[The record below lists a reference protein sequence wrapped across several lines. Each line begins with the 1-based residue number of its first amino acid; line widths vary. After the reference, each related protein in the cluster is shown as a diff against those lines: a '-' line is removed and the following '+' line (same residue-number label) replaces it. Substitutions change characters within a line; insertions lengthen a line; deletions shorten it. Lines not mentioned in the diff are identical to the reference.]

1 VSELFALGTPE
12 HTEWLEA
19 QTESLLRFY
28 ENAADF
34 KTGGFDELSNDGQPL
49 GRPKML
55 YGTARMT
62 YSYALGHLLG
72 HDGSARLVEHGLRAL
87 RHLFHDDQYGG
98 WVASVSADGSTIEN
112 GAKQTYGHA
121 FVLLAAAAA
130 REAGFDT
137 DDLIDEATSVFARYL
152 YDADD
157 QLCVDSWDRSWRN
170 CDKYRGL
177 NANMHAF
184 ESFLGA
190 HSATGKAVFVERA
203 RAIGARMISFAS
215 ETEWRIPEHFTA
227 AWEPLPEFNVE
238 RPADQFRPYGVT
250 PGHGLEWARL
260 LLQLDT
266 TSVESLPGALDAAER
281 LFDRAVVDAFD
292 ERRRGFAYTVDWRGR
307 TVMPQRLHWPLAEAI
322 GAARCLY
329 ATTGDTRYS
338 DWYQR
343 FWQLADSAFIDHEDG
358 SWWHELDVSGMPS
371 ATIWEGK
378 GDLYHSLQAT
388 LFGQFPVAP
397 TLIGYLARR
406 SVSAR

>member
-1 VSELFALGTPE
+1 MTELFALGTRE
-12 HTEWLEA
+12 HTVWLRA
-19 QTESLLRFY
+19 QTERLLTFY
-28 ENAADF
+28 HRAADF
-34 KTGGFDELSNDGQPL
+34 EFGGFDELSDAGQPL
-49 GRPKML
+49 GKPKML

-62 YSYALGHLLG
+62 YSYALGQLLC
-72 HDGSARLVEHGLRAL
+72 HEGSSRFVEHGLRAL
-87 RHLFHDDQYGG
+87 RQLFHDDQHGG
-98 WVASVSADGSTIEN
+98 WVASMSADGASIEN

-130 REAGFDT
+130 REAGFEA
-137 DDLIDEATSVFARYL
+137 DDLIDEATAVFARYL
-152 YDADD
+152 YDVDD
-157 QLCVDSWDRSWRN
+157 QLCVDSWDRSWRS
-170 CDKYRGL
+170 CDTYRGL

-190 HSATGKAVFVERA
+190 YSATGKEIFVERA
-203 RAIGARMISFAS
+203 RGIGARMISFAS
-215 ETEWRIPEHFTA
+215 STQWRIPEHFTTD
-227 AWEPLPEFNVE
+227 WEPLLEFNVE
-238 RPADQFRPYGVT
+238 RPGDQFRPYGVT

-266 TSVESLPGALDAAER
+266 TSVDALPGALDAAER

-322 GAARCLY
+322 GAARCLF
-329 ATTGDTRYS
+329 AETGDSRYS
-338 DWYQR
+338 EWYQR
-343 FWQLADSAFIDHEDG
+343 FWQLADSSFIDHERG
-358 SWWHELDVSGMPS
+358 SWWHELDVTGTPGT
-371 ATIWEGK
+371 TIWEGK

-406 SVSAR
+406 SVATR